1 MKKFLFFSI
10 LIPLLSLS
18 QTPSKTF
25 DDVSRTVLNSITDGE
40 WTVEKSLGETKVSL
54 SWLGQL
60 LPEEKN
66 KIIYNG
72 QVGTLIYS
80 TDEKSKMGFY
90 YNYPKMKKNKD
101 FDYIFEPVLYKYSL
115 PSIDNSYHIWH
126 GEMDRFKFLHPEEYR
141 IGNKSYVQLN
151 FALFYEEGGDRYYRN
166 NKTGES
172 RAGSFSSARSKVFK
186 FCNNLDCTIYLEMDN
201 TIDLYDLEKTRSMQ
215 FLQTRPIL
223 FDLDVYNSKIKNT
236 ASNQDIITVVVDD
249 KDDTIKNNALN
260 KGVSAQDLH
269 QEVGTRAYKVSFDKG
284 SSPLAKHY
292 NIDNI
297 NFSIDKDFEF
307 SFLTTKTKGL
317 KADHKVLIALGYSGS
332 DLDPNPEVGSR
343 DYQLKF
349 KIEQTSIFNFM
360 YSGMPSR
367 KAGQTFLNVEK
378 YLNGL
383 RIENEK
389 LILKKNYL
397 DDTEGG
403 KDTKVSFKINRID
416 NNLYLSVEDDVIYV
430 GDVGKF
436 QNNKVII
443 DHKDLGR
450 QRYFP
455 HGLNTK
461 YNYPEGYEDD
471 GIGVDPDNNNS
482 EISKIVFSNPM
493 DNNEKITNTT
503 PSEWLGNG
511 SGFFISNKGYIATN
525 FHVVED
531 AKEIEISFNDGVK
544 SSSFSAELAVSDPSN
559 DLAILKINSS
569 DFYLSK
575 NIPYSIKMRSS
586 DIGSEVFALG
596 FPMALSGMG
605 EDIKFTDGK
614 ISSKSGFN
622 GDLRLYQTTTP
633 IQPGNSGGPLFDY
646 NGNLI
651 AINSAKISSDRADN
665 VSYSIK
671 SSYLI
676 NLMDGLPENI
686 NFPNNNVLSG
696 KPLTELIKELSKYVV
711 LIKVK

>member
-1 MKKFLFFSI
+1 MKKFLFFLI

-18 QTPSKTF
+18 QTPSETF
-25 DDVSRTVLNSITDGE
+25 DEVARTVFNSISDGE
-40 WTVEKSLGETKVSL
+40 WKVEKSLGKTNVNL
-54 SWLGQL
+54 SWLGEFLQDRWSQ
-60 LPEEKN
+60 EFKDGKRE
-66 KIIYNG
+66 
-72 QVGTLIYS
+72 
-80 TDEKSKMGFY
+80 MGFWY
-90 YNYPKMKKNKD
+90 HYPKMKKNKS
-101 FDYIFEPVLYKYSL
+101 FSYVVEPILYEYSL
-115 PSIDNSYHIWH
+115 PSIDNSYFIWY
-126 GEMDRFKFLHPEEYR
+126 DKITNYKFEYPEEYR
-141 IGNKSYVQLN
+141 IGNKSYIKYN
-151 FALFYEEGGDRYYRN
+151 MALFYEEGYKYYRN
-166 NKTGES
+166 FETGENRS
-172 RAGSFSSARSKVFK
+172 GSLSSARSNVFK
-186 FCNNLDCTIYLEMDN
+186 FCNNMDCTIYLEMD
-201 TIDLYDLEKTRSMQ
+201 TMIDLDDVEQAIT
-215 FLQTRPIL
+215 FNQTRPLL
-223 FDLDVYNSKIKNT
+223 FDLDIYNSKIKNT
-236 ASNQDIITVVVDD
+236 DSNQDIIVPIVD
-249 KDDTIKNNALN
+249 KDNIIKNHALDN
-260 KGVSAQDLH
+260 NISSQELH
-269 QEVGTRAYKVSFDKG
+269 QEDTAKAYKVVFETG
-284 SSPLAKHY
+284 SNPLVKHQ
-292 NIDNI
+292 NIEDI
-297 NFSIDKDFEF
+297 NFSINRDFEF
-307 SFLTTKTKGL
+307 SFNTGL
-317 KADHKVLIALGYSGS
+317 GTGYKADHKVLIALGYSGS
-332 DLDPNPEVGSR
+332 DLDPKPELGSKN
-343 DYQLKF
+343 YQLKF
-349 KIEQTSIFNFM
+349 KLEQTSVFNYM
-360 YSGMPSR
+360 RNNIEYR
-367 KAGQTFLNVEK
+367 KAGQTFLTVEK

-383 RIENEK
+383 KIQNEK
-389 LILKKNYL
+389 LNLKKNYL
-397 DDTEGG
+397 DERG
-403 KDTKVSFKINRID
+403 KDEDTRIDFKINRIND
-416 NNLYLSVEDDVIYV
+416 DIYLSVE
-430 GDVGKF
+430 GDVLYIGEIGRF
-436 QNNKVII
+436 QNNKVIV
-443 DHKDLGR
+443 DHKDLG
-450 QRYFP
+450 P
-455 HGLNTK
+455 NWMPVLNFK
-461 YNYPEGYEDD
+461 YNSTKSR
-471 GIGVDPDNNNS
+471 DNNS
-482 EISKIVFSNPM
+482 STIDDIVFSNPLES
-493 DNNEKITNTT
+493 NKNVSNAT

-511 SGFFISNKGYIATN
+511 SGFFISDKGYIATN

-544 SSSFSAELAVSDPSN
+544 SRAFSAELAVSDPTN

>member
-1 MKKFLFFSI
+1 MKKFLFFLI

-18 QTPSKTF
+18 QTPSETF
-25 DDVSRTVLNSITDGE
+25 DQVAKTVFNSISDGE
-40 WTVEKSLGETKVSL
+40 WKVEKSLGKTNVNL
-54 SWLGQL
+54 SWLGDV
-60 LPEEKN
+60 LPD
-66 KIIYNG
+66 
-72 QVGTLIYS
+72 L
-80 TDEKSKMGFY
+80 EKSKMGFF
-90 YNYPKMKKNKD
+90 YNYPKMKKTKD
-101 FDYIFEPVLYKYSL
+101 FDYIFEPILYKYSL
-115 PSIDNSYHIWH
+115 PSIDNSYHIWY
-126 GEMDRFKFLHPEEYR
+126 DKITNLKFEYPEEYR
-141 IGNKSYVQLN
+141 IGNKSYVQLSYL
-151 FALFYEEGGDRYYRN
+151 LFYEEGFKYYRN
-166 NKTGES
+166 SNTGES
-172 RAGSFSSARSKVFK
+172 RSGSLSSARSKVFK
-186 FCNNLDCTIYLEMDN
+186 FCNNLDCNIYLEMDN
-201 TIDLYDLEKTRSMQ
+201 SIDLSDLEGIITRN
-215 FLQTRPIL
+215 LNLTRPVL
-223 FDLDVYNSKIKNT
+223 FDLDVYNSKINNT
-236 ASNQDIITVVVDD
+236 ASNQDIITNIIDGDNIV
-249 KDDTIKNNALN
+249 KNNALN
-260 KGVSAQDLH
+260 MGVSSQDLH
-269 QEVGTRAYKVSFDKG
+269 KEDGAKGYKVSFDKG
-284 SSPLAKHY
+284 SNPLAKHH
-292 NIDNI
+292 NIENI
-297 NFSIDKDFEF
+297 NFSINRDFEL
-307 SFLTTKTKGL
+307 SFKTSTTGGL
-317 KADHKVLIALGYSGS
+317 RADHKILIALGYSGS
-332 DLDPNPEVGSR
+332 DLDPSPEVGSR
-343 DYQLKF
+343 NYQLKF
-349 KIEQTSIFNFM
+349 KIEQTSVFVTRFSN
-360 YSGMPSR
+360 GKVKR
-367 KAGQTFLNVEK
+367 KAGQTFLIVEK

-397 DDTEGG
+397 ESKKGDTRV
-403 KDTKVSFKINRID
+403 DFKINRIND
-416 NNLYLSVEDDVIYV
+416 NIYLSVEGDILYV
-430 GDVGKF
+430 GEIERF

-443 DHKDLGR
+443 DHKDLGEEY
-450 QRYFP
+450 YFNN
-455 HGLNTK
+455 LLVTK
-461 YNYPEGYEDD
+461 YNYPEGREY
-471 GIGVDPDNNNS
+471 NS
-482 EISKIVFSNPM
+482 STISNIVFSNPLEI
-493 DNNEKITNTT
+493 NKNVSKTT
-503 PSEWLGNG
+503 PSGWLGNG
-511 SGFFISNKGYIATN
+511 SGFFISDKGYIATN

-544 SSSFSAELAVSDPSN
+544 SRAFSAELAVSDPSN

-575 NIPYSIKMRSS
+575 NIPFSIKMRSS

-646 NGNLI
+646 DGNLI